1 MFGDS
6 IPLIIA
12 LLSTLVGIRGNTWN
26 PRRNGWKRLT
36 LMGWIVTALALGSFA
51 AALFNAYHN
60 HRQATDAL
68 KKQSLVTAQAG
79 QDLLGALN
87 RFLLPLKEILDT
99 THAPPKDES
108 QLEAYVIDRHI
119 TDACDKIDA
128 YATAEFI
135 ERLRQMPAKL
145 CPFPDAKDPNCRLD
159 RIVTGYSNDFQ
170 SDLET
175 LLVRYQV
182 VLDADTAALIA
193 QVKDDTMLG
202 IFRAAAS
209 NVERNRE
216 MGKNID
222 EITLGWLLFGPHEPE
237 ELYVPFLQALKK
249 LRDHAISLARNR
261 PNNETVFT
269 TRGPTK

>member
-12 LLSTLVGIRGNTWN
+12 LLSALVGIRGNTWN
-26 PRRNGWKRLT
+26 ARRKGWKRLT
-36 LMGWIVTALALGSFA
+36 LMGWIVAALALGSFGVA
-51 AALFNAYHN
+51 FYNAYHN
-60 HRQATDAL
+60 RRETADAL

-79 QDLLGALN
+79 QDLLSALN

-99 THAPPKDES
+99 THAPPKDEA
-108 QLEAYVIDRHI
+108 QLEAYVIDRHMA
-119 TDACDKIDA
+119 DACDKIDA

-145 CPFPDAKDPNCRLD
+145 CPFPDSKDPNCRLD

-182 VLDADTAALIA
+182 VLDSDTAALVA
-193 QVKDDTMLG
+193 EVKNDTMLN

-222 EITLGWLLFGPHEPE
+222 EINLGWLLFGPHEPE
-237 ELYVPFLQALKK
+237 ELYLPFLQTLKK
-249 LRDHAISLARNR
+249 LRDRAIALARTR
-261 PNNETVFT
+261 PNKETLFT
-269 TRGPTK
+269 NRGPTK